1 MALHYGAPITG
12 DTMTTDT
19 DITLQI
25 ATAADAVGI
34 SPLFDAYRQFYGC
47 SSDIAAAE
55 AWLTHNLAEAK
66 STIMVARDGSDLVAF
81 AQLYAALC
89 SVDLVSYQILY
100 DLYVTPTYRCRG
112 VAASL
117 LTATAQWA
125 KAQGAARID
134 LETAR
139 YNRHAQRLYRKFG
152 YARDEIFVKFSL
164 DLGNWSDDKALT
176 TNW

>member
-1 MALHYGAPITG
+1 
-12 DTMTTDT
+12 MTTDT

-25 ATAADAVGI
+25 ATVADAVGI

-47 SSDIAAAE
+47 RSDIAAAE
-55 AWLTHNLAEAK
+55 AWLTQNLAEAK
-66 STIMVARDGSDLVAF
+66 STIIVARDGSDLVAF
-81 AQLYAALC
+81 AQLYPALC

-100 DLYVTPTYRCRG
+100 YLYVTPTYRCRG

-139 YNRHAQRLYRKFG
+139 DNPNAQRLYEKFG
-152 YARDEIFVKFSL
+152 YARDEVFTKFSL
-164 DLGNWSDDKALT
+164 DLKHCSDDKTLT
-176 TNW
+176 ADR